1 VKRGQSAARELHPA
15 EQYIADVLN
24 GKIPVSKYVHQAVR
38 RHVDDLR
45 DGHQRG
51 LTFDRGEAEFA
62 IECFAFFRHSKG
74 KWAGQPFV
82 LSGFQQFIVWCLFGW
97 MRGDFRRFRRV
108 YIELARKMGKSTLL
122 AGIGIILF
130 ALDGEQGAEV
140 YSAATKKDQA
150 RIVFNEARRMVKSS
164 PELRAFIQS
173 YRHNMAVPTTE
184 SKFEPLSSD
193 ANSLDGLNVHGGI
206 VDELHAHK
214 TREVWDVLDTATG
227 SREQPMLVAIT
238 TAGFNQEGICYE
250 IRSNC
255 IDMLAGKWEDD
266 SYFAFIA
273 CIDDGDD
280 WQDETCWIKAN
291 PNLGVSSFIEDLRDK
306 AKRAVRS
313 ASARNNFLTKHL
325 NRWTQQAEAW
335 IPVERWD
342 ACKVDEICLE
352 SLAGR
357 ECYGGLDLA
366 DKLDL
371 NAACFLFPPD
381 RDHSKWQVIFRFWMP
396 EDVLDVRRDEGD
408 YKYSGWRDAGFL
420 QVTSG
425 NISDYDAIREEFLM
439 LAKQFDVK
447 QIGFDPTHA
456 TNFATQL
463 TKEGYEMVSLRPNHA
478 ALNEGS
484 KEFEALVVGMKIEHD
499 GDPVMRW
506 MVENVQVLTDN
517 DQKIRPVQ
525 PKDRRKKVD
534 GVLAAVFALSRAVVD
549 PGIPEISGKAIW
561 I

>member
-1 VKRGQSAARELHPA
+1 VKREHSAQHKFHPA
-15 EQYIADVLN
+15 EQYIADVLD
-24 GKIPVSKYVHQAVR
+24 GKIPVSKYVRQAVQ
-38 RHVDDLR
+38 RHVDDVL
-45 DGHQRG
+45 DGHKRG
-51 LTFDRGEAEFA
+51 LTFDRGEAQFA
-62 IECFAFFRHSKG
+62 IACFAFFRHSKG
-74 KWAGQPFV
+74 QWAGQPFV
-82 LSGFQQFIVWCLFGW
+82 LSPWQQFIVWCLFGW
-97 MRGDFRRFRRV
+97 MRKGLRRFRRV
-108 YIELARKMGKSTLL
+108 YIEIARKNGKSTFL
-122 AGIGIILF
+122 AGIGIILL
-130 ALDGEQGAEV
+130 ALDGESGAEV

-164 PELRAFIQS
+164 PELKALIQS

-193 ANSLDGLNVHGGI
+193 ANSLDGLNVHGGL

-250 IRSNC
+250 VRAHC
-255 IDMLAGKWEDD
+255 IDMLRGLFEDD

-280 WQDETCWIKAN
+280 WQDEACWPKAN
-291 PNLGVSSFIEDLRDK
+291 PNLGISASLDDLRDK
-306 AKRAVRS
+306 AKRAIRS

-325 NRWTQQAEAW
+325 DRWTQQAQAW
-335 IPVERWD
+335 IPIERWD
-342 ACKVDEICLE
+342 ACAVDGITLE
-352 SLAGR
+352 SLSGR

-381 RDHSKWQVIFRFWMP
+381 RKHEKWQVLFRFWMP
-396 EDVLDVRRDEGD
+396 EDVIEQRQDEGQWH
-408 YKYSGWRDAGFL
+408 YREWNNAGLL
-420 QVTSG
+420 QTTTG
-425 NISDYDAIREEFLM
+425 NIADYDAIREEFLT
-439 LAKQFDVK
+439 LAAQFDVK

-463 TKEGYEMVSLRPNHA
+463 TTKGYEMVEIRQNFAS
-478 ALNEGS
+478 LNEGA
-484 KEFEALVVGMKIEHD
+484 KEFEALVMGGKIEHD
-499 GDPVMRW
+499 GNPVMHW
-506 MVENVQVLTDN
+506 MVENVQVLVDN
-517 DQKIRPVQ
+517 DQKIRPIQ